1 MISDDD
7 EANISKSLIKADTE
21 TENKNNLK
29 WKKKKKQRTIKKT
42 NNKTKHTRHS

>member
-21 TENKNNLK
+21 IENKNNLK
-29 WKKKKKQRTIKKT
+29 WTKQIKTENYKKSQ
-42 NNKTKHTRHS
+42 